1 MYAERRLT
9 LNTVLWSK
17 YFMFKNVFWFPYISS
32 CGLRLDEHPFNASIV
47 PNDNV
52 CRLLTTRLQRPVNM
66 SLLWGK
72 TWMFCPC
79 HVNMN
84 CHFIH
89 YAVIFTKPHLK
100 FQMFENLSGSR
111 SWLLFFLNMSMW
123 SSCHR
128 WWTGGEWRRWSE
140 RVILCVLMALQCVST
155 SAQTMT
161 WLFFTVRDGKN
172 CLLNFF
178 LVSA

>member
-1 MYAERRLT
+1 M
-9 LNTVLWSK
+9 V
-17 YFMFKNVFWFPYISS
+17 WFPCTSS
-32 CGLRLDEHPFNASIV
+32 CGLRLDEHPFNAPIV

-52 CRLLTTRLQRPVNM
+52 CLLLTTRLQRPVNM

-79 HVNMN
+79 HVNTN

-111 SWLLFFLNMSMW
+111 IWLLMFLSMKLEIW
-123 SSCHR
+123 LLEYVKQLSQMINWEWMQALEWESDIMCANGTPVCSDVSSNNDVIVFHSKR
-128 WWTGGEWRRWSE
+128 WGK
-140 RVILCVLMALQCVST
+140 
-155 SAQTMT
+155 
-161 WLFFTVRDGKN
+161 LFVEFIP
-172 CLLNFF
+172 
-178 LVSA
+178 